1 MIIIRTVVV
10 HVLLCVHVTATYR
23 RIHHTSACT
32 ETVQSDIIIHRRLV
46 KRGLEAHIL
55 GSLTLCRILEK
66 PVYVLNI
73 YMYVRMCVC
82 FFDIGFVFVLKRQDV
97 V

>member
-1 MIIIRTVVV
+1 M
-10 HVLLCVHVTATYR
+10 
-23 RIHHTSACT
+23 
-32 ETVQSDIIIHRRLV
+32 

-82 FFDIGFVFVLKRQDV
+82 FFEIGFVFVLKRQDV